1 MTFDTHILFMIIN
14 FLRRYFPNR
23 LKKLI
28 FSKQDL
34 DILTKYKQN
43 SCYPPGHYYSPIVDL
58 ESIKAKGKEIWP
70 EIPLVPAEI
79 DLNANQQVELLHKL
93 EKYYNDF
100 PYRKDAKDG
109 LRYTLVNAFFDPL
122 DAITLYSFIR
132 HFGPKNIIEVGS
144 GFSSAVMLDTND
156 NFNNKSIRLTF
167 IEPFPDRLN
176 KLFRSGDQE
185 TSTIIEKDLQ
195 DVSLEIFASL
205 KENDILFVDSTHVCK
220 TGSDLN
226 YLFFQILPL
235 LNKGVIIHFHD
246 VFNSFEYP
254 RQWVLGGRN
263 WNENYM
269 LRAFLMYNNA
279 FKILLFNEYLFHNY
293 YKELKGAFPFP
304 DLTTGGSIY
313 LLKN

>member
-1 MTFDTHILFMIIN
+1 MTNN

-28 FSKQDL
+28 FSRQDL

-43 SCYPPGHYYSPIVDL
+43 SCFPPGHFYSPIVNV
-58 ESIKAKGKEIWP
+58 ESIKAKEKEIWP
-70 EIPLVPAEI
+70 EIPHVPAEI
-79 DLNANQQVELLHKL
+79 DLNAERQVELLNKFK
-93 EKYYNDF
+93 KYYQEF
-100 PYRKDAKDG
+100 PYLSAAKEE
-109 LRYTLVNAFFDPL
+109 LRYSLVNTFFDPL

-132 HFGPKNIIEVGS
+132 HFSPKNIIEVGS

-156 NFNNKSIRLTF
+156 HFNNKSVRLTF
-167 IEPFPDRLN
+167 IEPYPEQLK

-185 TSTIIEKDLQ
+185 VSTIIEKKLQ

-205 KENDILFVDSTHVCK
+205 EENDILFIDSTHVCK

-226 YLFFQILPL
+226 YLFFHILPV

-254 RQWVLGGRN
+254 REWVLGGRN
-263 WNENYM
+263 WNENYL

-279 FKILLFNEYLFHNY
+279 FKILLFNEYLFNNY
-293 YKELKGAFPFP
+293 YKELIGAFPFP
-304 DLTTGGSIY
+304 NLTTGGSIY

>member
-1 MTFDTHILFMIIN
+1 MRIRSIKR
-14 FLRRYFPNR
+14 FLKSRI
-23 LKKLI
+23 KKLFI
-28 FSKQDL
+28 SEADQDL
-34 DILTKYKQN
+34 LIRYKQN
-43 SCYPPGHYYSPIVDL
+43 SCFPPGHYYSPIVDV
-58 ESIKAKGKEIWP
+58 ESIKAKEKEIWP
-70 EIPLVPAEI
+70 EIPYVPAEI
-79 DLNANQQVELLHKL
+79 DLNANQQLELLHKL

-100 PYRKDAKDG
+100 PYRIDAKDG
-109 LRYTLVNAFFDPL
+109 LRYTLVNSFFDPL

-144 GFSSAVMLDTND
+144 GFSSAVMLDTNAS
-156 NFNNKSIRLTF
+156 FNNKSIRLTF
-167 IEPFPDRLN
+167 IEPFPERLN

-185 TSTIIEKDLQ
+185 VSTIIEKDLQ

-205 KENDILFVDSTHVCK
+205 KENDILFIDSTHVCK

-226 YLFFQILPL
+226 YLFFQILPA

-263 WNENYM
+263 WNENYL
-269 LRAFLMYNNA
+269 LRAFLMYNHA
-279 FKILLFNEYLFHNY
+279 FKILLFNEYLFNNY
-293 YKELKGAFPFP
+293 HKELINAFPFQ

-313 LLKN
+313 LIKN